1 MILSKEIEF
10 ILAIDALKKVER
22 RNYILDDSRRENSA
36 EHSWQ
41 IMVFA
46 QILLPYAKD
55 KEHIDLLK
63 VLKMLSIHDI
73 VEIYAGDTF
82 AYEQHEN
89 DGKYERE
96 YQSAQQIFGILDEPI
111 KSEFLNLWI
120 EFEEKQSP
128 EAIFAN
134 AIDRIMPFILNAH
147 TSAKSWTQANITEA
161 KARNV
166 IEKAV
171 KNASDA
177 LGEAFEVL
185 LNKAIE
191 EGKLLK

>member
-1 MILSKEIEF
+1 MILAKEIEF

-41 IMVFA
+41 IMIFA
-46 QILLPYAKD
+46 QLLLPYAKD
-55 KEHIDLLK
+55 KERIDLLK

-73 VEIYAGDTF
+73 VEIHAGDTF

-96 YQSAQQIFGILDEPI
+96 YQSAQQIFGILDNPI

-120 EFEEKQSP
+120 EFEARQSP

-134 AIDRIMPFILNAH
+134 AVDRIMPFILNTH
-147 TSAKSWTQANITEA
+147 TSAKSWTQASITEA
-161 KARNV
+161 KARNI